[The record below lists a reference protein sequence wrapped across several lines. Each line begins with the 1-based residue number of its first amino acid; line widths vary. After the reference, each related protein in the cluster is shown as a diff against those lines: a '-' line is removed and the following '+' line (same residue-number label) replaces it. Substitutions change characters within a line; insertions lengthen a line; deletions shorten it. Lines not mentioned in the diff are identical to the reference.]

1 MVVAVT
7 GEVVAL
13 GGDRTH
19 EVGVALRR
27 DAEDEERRLCSELL
41 EQVEDRGRL
50 PLECVPARVPVR
62 VAQAA
67 VDELVP
73 ILEVEA
79 EQELGHRRNSK
90 IDAR

>member
-1 MVVAVT
+1 
-7 GEVVAL
+7 
-13 GGDRTH
+13 
-19 EVGVALRR
+19 
-27 DAEDEERRLCSELL
+27 
-41 EQVEDRGRL
+41 
-50 PLECVPARVPVR
+50 

-79 EQELGHRRNSK
+79 EQELGHRWNSK